1 MAEMAM
7 YRKFVQFIE
16 KNELIKQNEK
26 LVVGVSGGADSVCL
40 LTLLCKLREEMT
52 FDMTVVH
59 IHHGIREEA
68 GEDAFFVQCL
78 CEKYGIPFVLKE
90 FSVNELA
97 REWNMSSEEAGRKVR
112 YDTFSE
118 ILGNTGGKIVV
129 AHNQNDVAETVLFNL
144 FRGSGSAGL
153 TGIKPKN
160 GNIVRPLLC
169 FSREEIENYLN
180 ENKLIYCID
189 KTNLTDDY
197 TRNKIRNHILPY
209 VDENIVKGSVSH
221 IYNTA
226 NFLREQ
232 EDYLE
237 KETKR
242 ELEKVA
248 SFDLDNGVCKI
259 VRKKFLELH
268 IFMQKNILYKIMEQL
283 SGSKKDI
290 TSKHIEGVLEL
301 FYKDGMKYV
310 NLPYNLQ
317 AKSVYESVCIE
328 VRDNNI
334 GIGIRESALE
344 ETKGFTFC
352 VFSDKMPDTVP
363 EMEYTKWFDYGKI
376 KESLVVRTWREGDF
390 LMVQNGQHK
399 KSIHRYFIDEKIPR
413 DKRDEMLLLA
423 DGSHIVWVIGKRI
436 SDYYK
441 ITETTEQIIK
451 IQYDGGLQ
459 NGKTSY

>member
-1 MAEMAM
+1 M

-40 LTLLCKLREEMT
+40 LTLLCKLREQMS

-59 IHHGIREEA
+59 INHGIRQEA
-68 GEDAFFVQCL
+68 GEDALFVRRL
-78 CEKYGIPFVLKE
+78 CEKKDVPFVLRK

-97 REWNMSSEEAGRKVR
+97 KEWNMSSEEAGRKVR

-118 ILGNTGGKIVV
+118 ILGDEDGKIVV

-144 FRGSGSAGL
+144 FRGSAGAGL
-153 TGIKPKN
+153 AGIRPKN
-160 GNIVRPLLC
+160 GNVVRPLLC
-169 FSREEIENYLN
+169 FSREEIENYLK
-180 ENKLIYCID
+180 ENQLTYCID

-209 VDENIVKGSVSH
+209 VESNLVKGSVSH

-226 NFLREQ
+226 NLIRQQ
-232 EDYLE
+232 EEYLE
-237 KETKR
+237 EDSVQKLKEVAILDADNRMYTIER
-242 ELEKVA
+242 E
-248 SFDLDNGVCKI
+248 
-259 VRKKFLELH
+259 KFLELH
-268 IFMQKNILYKIMEQL
+268 IFMQKKVLYKIIEQL

-301 FYKDGMKYV
+301 FHKNGMKYV
-310 NLPYNLQ
+310 DLPYNLQ
-317 AKSVYESVCIE
+317 AKSTYDSVC
-328 VRDNNI
+328 VTVTDNNRN
-334 GIGIRESALE
+334 REICEIALE
-344 ETKGFTFC
+344 DAKGFTFC
-352 VFSDKMPDTVP
+352 VFSDKMPVTVP
-363 EMEYTKWFDYGKI
+363 EMEFTKWFDYDKI
-376 KESLVVRTWREGDF
+376 EESLMVRTWREGDF
-390 LMVQNGQHK
+390 LMVQNGKHK
-399 KSIHRYFIDEKIPR
+399 KSIHRYFIDEKIPK
-413 DKRDEMLLLA
+413 DKREEVLLLA

-441 ITETTEQIIK
+441 ITETTKQIIK